1 MSEYRKIVLQLRK
14 RVSKLTLEQQK
25 QILKL
30 YNDTITDLSR
40 KAASPH
46 TRELTRVWAARYA
59 REVEKAKIE
68 LKKELNKQIRGSI
81 KKGAEIGTEAEQLI
95 MHKIFKLAG
104 IKVDKS
110 FNSMFA
116 KVQDNVVH
124 GIISGNLYK
133 DNKTLSARI
142 WSYGEGLEEDIQY
155 IINQAIIQK
164 KSAIELAKD
173 LEKYVK
179 DPAKRGTNWNK
190 VYPDLVDKAVDYNAM
205 RLARTSINHAYQTAT
220 IQSSN
225 MNPFVVGIQW
235 WAANIHGRTCELCM
249 ERHEKVF
256 PKDNVPLD
264 HPNGLCAMIP
274 HIPKSSIEV
283 ADELRAWLDGEDN
296 KVLDEW
302 YNKYGD
308 YFAYKKI

>member
-1 MSEYRKIVLQLRK
+1 MDYRKIVFETRRK
-14 RVSKLTLEQQK
+14 VSKLTLEQQREL
-25 QILKL
+25 LKL
-30 YNDTITDLSR
+30 YDDAIKSLSK
-40 KAASPH
+40 KARRSKSKSLTNRWVLDYQKQLKAVKK
-46 TRELTRVWAARYA
+46 ELR
-59 REVEKAKIE
+59 
-68 LKKELNKQIRGSI
+68 KELNKIIRSGI
-81 KKGAEIGTEAEQLI
+81 NEGAKLGTEPQQLI
-95 MHKIFKLAG
+95 MKEIFRIAG
-104 IKVDKS
+104 IEVKET
-110 FNSMFA
+110 FTSMFSQ
-116 KVQDNVVH
+116 VQDNIVH
-124 GIISGNLYK
+124 DIISGNLYK
-133 DNKTLSARI
+133 DSRTLSARI
-142 WSYGEGLEEDIQY
+142 WSYGEGFENDIQY
-155 IINQAIIQK
+155 VINQAILEK
-164 KSAIELAKD
+164 KSAIELARD
-173 LEKYVK
+173 LEKYVL
-179 DPAKRGTNWNK
+179 DPAKRETDWGSA
-190 VYPDLVDKAVDYNAM
+190 YPNLRHKKVDYNAM

-225 MNPFVVGIQW
+225 MNPFVAGIQW